1 MKARQKK
8 NGKKNK
14 KSSFKQRGPMY
25 WVAMSAMGTL
35 VAYSAFGS
43 KTVSLA
49 RTHENRSAITINQS
63 QTPSARR
70 FDIPPGPLD
79 TVLNT
84 FQNMTGVRAVV
95 PNSDI
100 GTIPSPGVAG
110 VYTTEEALKKILT
123 GTGVTYRF
131 ISSESVALEV
141 SGPSSSVDVSGQ
153 ISIVSSPKYT
163 EPLRDLPQTI
173 SVIPKSVIEEQ
184 GATTLRD
191 VLRNV
196 PGLTIAAGCLG
207 TSVCSGPRRGLT

>member
-1 MKARQKK
+1 MKAKQKK

-43 KTVSLA
+43 KTVSFA
-49 RTHENRSAITINQS
+49 HTHENRGAITINQS
-63 QTPSARR
+63 QSPAARR

-84 FQNMTGVRAVV
+84 FQNMTGVRVVV

-100 GTIPSPGVAG
+100 GTIPSPGVTG

-123 GTGVTYRF
+123 GTNVTYRF

-141 SGPSSSVDVSGQ
+141 SGPAASVDVSRADLN
-153 ISIVSSPKYT
+153 SIIAEIHRAAARSAANDLCHTQVRNRRT
-163 EPLRDLPQTI
+163 RRDY
-173 SVIPKSVIEEQ
+173 
-184 GATTLRD
+184 
-191 VLRNV
+191 
-196 PGLTIAAGCLG
+196 AA
-207 TSVCSGPRRGLT
+207 

>member
-1 MKARQKK
+1 MKAKQKK
-8 NGKKNK
+8 NGNKSK

-43 KTVSLA
+43 QTVSFA
-49 RTHENRSAITINQS
+49 YTHENRSAITINQS

-84 FQNMTGVRAVV
+84 FQNMTGVRVVV

-110 VYTTEEALKKILT
+110 VYTN
-123 GTGVTYRF
+123 
-131 ISSESVALEV
+131 
-141 SGPSSSVDVSGQ
+141 
-153 ISIVSSPKYT
+153 PKRAR
-163 EPLRDLPQTI
+163 PH
-173 SVIPKSVIEEQ
+173 
-184 GATTLRD
+184 A
-191 VLRNV
+191 
-196 PGLTIAAGCLG
+196 
-207 TSVCSGPRRGLT
+207 